1 MDKQGYLPE
10 KILFFVSCLF
20 AEFNGMMR
28 AIMVAG
34 KAGETTVVVFPH
46 GKLTMSSFNIG
57 CWTDIGADTTFYT
70 TLFLNMERLV
80 CNEPVYEIRT

>member
-10 KILFFVSCLF
+10 KILSFISRLF

-34 KAGETTVVVFPH
+34 KAGKTTVVVFPH

-57 CWTDIGADTTFYT
+57 CWTDIGTDTTFYT
-70 TLFLNMERLV
+70 TLLLDMERLV